1 MTGYNLVE
9 LTTMDTYHDL
19 EVCIYVVSYLPPHCK
34 KKKKKK
40 GILVRMKKKTIASS
54 KFLLIITLHMQLNPV
69 FLVN

>member
-34 KKKKKK
+34 KKKK
-40 GILVRMKKKTIASS
+40 RDTSEDEEENNS
-54 KFLLIITLHMQLNPV
+54 KQ
-69 FLVN
+69 